1 MGNDPSRR
9 AKSSGLSGFVSF
21 KRRKDAEVALRE
33 LDGTNWAGSA
43 LRVGWSKAVPTSG
56 RVLYGKSHKLVYP
69 LDIDPLPGRRNS
81 RSRSPEPRRSKRRE
95 PSHSSSRSRS
105 QSSDYDHYRRSD
117 RPRSRDKHDRHRRSR
132 SRSRDRSHRKDRR
145 RRSQESH
152 RTPRDERDFIELV
165 ATMRR
170 AHGKTFE
177 DSLLERERG
186 NPQYEFLY
194 DPKVSKDML
203 SHCNYA

>member
-1 MGNDPSRR
+1 VVMGNDPSRR

-21 KRRKDAEVALRE
+21 KRRKDAEIALRE
-33 LDGTNWAGSA
+33 LDGVSWAGSA

-56 RVLYGKSHKLVYP
+56 RVLYGTSYQFTSPPEVNL
-69 LDIDPLPGRRNS
+69 LPGRRNS
-81 RSRSPEPRRSKRRE
+81 RSRSPPPRRSHRRE

-105 QSSDYDHYRRSD
+105 RSSDYERYKQND
-117 RPRSRDKHDRHRRSR
+117 RQRSRDKHDHDRHRRSR
-132 SRSRDRSHRKDRR
+132 SRSQDRSHRRDRR
-145 RRSQESH
+145 RKSQESH

-177 DSLLERERG
+177 DSLLEREKG

-194 DPKVSKDML
+194 DSKVGERT
-203 SHCNYA
+203 

>member
-1 MGNDPSRR
+1 M
-9 AKSSGLSGFVSF
+9 VSY
-21 KRRKDAEVALRE
+21 
-33 LDGTNWAGSA
+33 TN
-43 LRVGWSKAVPTSG
+43 
-56 RVLYGKSHKLVYP
+56 LYIL
-69 LDIDPLPGRRNS
+69 LDIDPHPGRRNS
-81 RSRSPEPRRSKRRE
+81 RSRSPEPRRSHRRQ

-105 QSSDYDHYRRSD
+105 RSSDYDRYKRSD

-132 SRSRDRSHRKDRR
+132 SRSQDRSHKKDRR
-145 RRSQESH
+145 RKSQESH
-152 RTPRDERDFIELV
+152 RTARDERDFIELV

-194 DPKVSKDML
+194 DQKVSKDVL
-203 SHCNYA
+203 SHNCA